1 MRKLNSNLAGRT
13 INKTGKCMKNLIL
26 SACITLVAVVLFY
39 LINFNM
45 VQKEK
50 ALHSQET
57 QNLQIQVKKLQ
68 DKIANL
74 EANLQNSQNE
84 NQEIKFN
91 ANKAKNEI
99 NDELNKKIWNLENEN
114 RNLKLENIT
123 LKERLNLAKPRDSK
137 FENQNLSIEIN

>member
-1 MRKLNSNLAGRT
+1 
-13 INKTGKCMKNLIL
+13 MKNLVL
-26 SACITLVAVVLFY
+26 SAFITLSAVVLFY

-123 LKERLNLAKPRDSK
+123 LKEKLNLAKPSDSK
-137 FENQNLSIEIN
+137 FENQSLSIEIN

>member
-1 MRKLNSNLAGRT
+1 
-13 INKTGKCMKNLIL
+13 MKNLIL

-45 VQKEK
+45 VQKERT
-50 ALHSQET
+50 LHLKDT
-57 QNLQIQVKKLQ
+57 QNLQIQVKNLQ

-84 NQEIKFN
+84 NQEIKVN
-91 ANKAKNEI
+91 ANKAKSEI
-99 NDELNKKIWNLENEN
+99 SDELGKKIWDLENEN

-123 LKERLNLAKPRDSK
+123 LKEKLNLAKPSDSK
-137 FENQNLSIEIN
+137 FENQSLSIEIN

>member
-1 MRKLNSNLAGRT
+1 
-13 INKTGKCMKNLIL
+13 MKNLVL
-26 SACITLVAVVLFY
+26 SAFITLSAVVLFY

-123 LKERLNLAKPRDSK
+123 LKEKLNLAKPSDSK
-137 FENQNLSIEIN
+137 FENQSLSIEINWWFGFF

>member
-1 MRKLNSNLAGRT
+1 
-13 INKTGKCMKNLIL
+13 MKNLIL

-39 LINFNM
+39 LINFNLL
-45 VQKEK
+45 QKEK
-50 ALHSQET
+50 TLHSQET
-57 QNLQIQVKKLQ
+57 QNLQIQVKNLQ

-84 NQEIKFN
+84 NQEIKVN
-91 ANKAKNEI
+91 ANKAKSEI
-99 NDELNKKIWNLENEN
+99 SDELGKKIWDLENEN

-123 LKERLNLAKPRDSK
+123 LKEKLNLAKPSDSK

>member
-1 MRKLNSNLAGRT
+1 
-13 INKTGKCMKNLIL
+13 MKNLIL

-57 QNLQIQVKKLQ
+57 QNLQIQVKNLQ

-84 NQEIKFN
+84 NQEIKAG
-91 ANKAKNEI
+91 ANKAKSEI
-99 NDELNKKIWNLENEN
+99 NDELNKKIWDLENEN

-123 LKERLNLAKPRDSK
+123 LKERLNLAKPSDSK
-137 FENQNLSIEIN
+137 FENQSLSIEIN